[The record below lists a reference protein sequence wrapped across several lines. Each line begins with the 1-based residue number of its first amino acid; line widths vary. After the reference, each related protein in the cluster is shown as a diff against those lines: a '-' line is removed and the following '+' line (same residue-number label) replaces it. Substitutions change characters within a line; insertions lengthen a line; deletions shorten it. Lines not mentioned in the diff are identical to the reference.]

1 MRVHPFN
8 HYTNASYLQDGGHER
23 LECRRVVA
31 QEDEAGEVVVERRPL
46 PRVAGDGEEGE
57 LHVGVVLEE
66 VPVKVK

>member
-1 MRVHPFN
+1 M
-8 HYTNASYLQDGGHER
+8 
-23 LECRRVVA
+23 ECRRVVA